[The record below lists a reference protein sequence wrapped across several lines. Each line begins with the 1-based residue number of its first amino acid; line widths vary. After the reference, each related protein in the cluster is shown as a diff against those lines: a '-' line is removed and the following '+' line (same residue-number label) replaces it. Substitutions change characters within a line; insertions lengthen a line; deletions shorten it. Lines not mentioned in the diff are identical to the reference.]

1 VRYSRRV
8 ENGRRGDRDWEDEAA
23 LEVEAPKVEVF
34 LSLVWKLGV
43 VSNYKGGSGFKSF
56 ISVVVNPLFVS
67 SVKLK
72 LLVGVHSGC
81 CGVLDGTL

>member
-1 VRYSRRV
+1 
-8 ENGRRGDRDWEDEAA
+8 
-23 LEVEAPKVEVF
+23 
-34 LSLVWKLGV
+34 V